1 VDREQLRI
9 QLPLCVSQDLNVRS
23 AQLSKC
29 HVNQVIT
36 ILALELLSQ
45 HAQFVQP
52 AHSVNFTILYQV
64 GKLLSKTPVLLAST
78 VRTLVLMQALLVYQD
93 TFRRPLVSRAALF
106 ALLDFTVL
114 SVVCPLRLRVQN
126 SLFARQVV

>member
-1 VDREQLRI
+1 M
-9 QLPLCVSQDLNVRS
+9 
-23 AQLSKC
+23 
-29 HVNQVIT
+29 
-36 ILALELLSQ
+36 
-45 HAQFVQP
+45 
-52 AHSVNFTILYQV
+52 

-114 SVVCPLRLRVQN
+114 SVVGPLRMRVQN